1 MGHDSTGRCL
11 RDELGRQ
18 KDRTVLLGTRSSF
31 FFIGPA
37 SEAVTDIRIVSLMA
51 KLCVTIAAK
60 RTVTPAAIKRATC
73 DIGRRMI
80 IREYVRDGS
89 CGNGETVI
97 LVEGN
102 EFGAFWTREE
112 YLAGKQSLLAAL
124 GNAEAT

>member
-1 MGHDSTGRCL
+1 M
-11 RDELGRQ
+11 
-18 KDRTVLLGTRSSF
+18 LLGTRSSF

-51 KLCVTIAAK
+51 KLCITIAAK

-73 DIGRRMI
+73 DIGRRKI
-80 IREYVRDGS
+80 IR
-89 CGNGETVI
+89 ETVI

-112 YLAGKQSLLAAL
+112 YLFGKQSLLAAL
-124 GNAEAT
+124 GDAEAT